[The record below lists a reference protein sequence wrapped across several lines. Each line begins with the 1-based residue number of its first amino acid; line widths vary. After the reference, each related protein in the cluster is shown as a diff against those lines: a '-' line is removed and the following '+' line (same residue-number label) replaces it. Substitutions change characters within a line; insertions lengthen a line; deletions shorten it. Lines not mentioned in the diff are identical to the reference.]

1 MRIVRHHEF
10 GVPSVLHV
18 EEADKPVPGPGQ
30 VLIRT
35 EAVGVNFAECQRR
48 QGIPVGGPA
57 TLPGSP
63 GGDVAGIVEQ
73 LGEGVDGVS
82 VGDRVVTG
90 VAADGYAEYV
100 VTHADWLFAVPEGID
115 AGQATS
121 LPIPGQTAYHVV
133 VTAAKLQPGESV
145 LITAAA
151 GGIGHLLVQMAKA
164 LGAGQII
171 AAARG
176 EEKLAFAASLGADVT
191 VDYSVAGWEEKVRA
205 ATDGK
210 GVNVALETVGGDVLT
225 KCVNLTAQFGRTVV
239 YGAAGGELPAIEVG
253 DIFDNRIVMG
263 FSMWGVMGNRPDV
276 MAEGAR
282 ELLDMVSS
290 GRVRPVVHAELPLKD
305 AAAAHELMEARSQLG
320 RVVLVP

>member
-10 GVPSVLHV
+10 GAPSVLRL
-18 EEADKPVPGPGQ
+18 EEAEKPTPGPGQ
-30 VLIRT
+30 VLIRA

-63 GGDVAGIVEQ
+63 GGDVAGVVEQ
-73 LGEGVDGVS
+73 LGEGVDQVK

-100 VTHADWLFAVPEGID
+100 VTQADWLFAVPEGID

-121 LPIPGQTAYHVV
+121 LPIPGQTAYHVI
-133 VTAAKLQPGESV
+133 VTAAKLQPGETV

-164 LGAGQII
+164 LGAGQIV

-176 EEKLAFAASLGADVT
+176 AEKLSFAASLGADVT
-191 VDYSVAGWEEKVRA
+191 VDYGEDGWDEKVRA
-205 ATDGK
+205 ATGGR
-210 GVNVALETVGGDVLT
+210 GVDVALETVGGDILT
-225 KCVNLTAQFGRTVV
+225 KSVNLTAPFGRTVV
-239 YGAAGGELPAIEVG
+239 YGAAGGELPAIDVA

-263 FSMWGVMGNRPDV
+263 FSMWGVMAAKPDA
-276 MAEGAR
+276 MAQGAR
-282 ELLDMVSS
+282 ELLDMVTS
-290 GRVRPVVHAELPLKD
+290 GTVRPVVHAELPLKD
-305 AAAAHELMEARSQLG
+305 AAAAHELMESRSQLG

>member
-10 GVPSVLHV
+10 GAPSVLQV
-18 EEADKPVPGPGQ
+18 EEAEKPVPGPGE

-48 QGIPVGGPA
+48 QGIAVGGPA

-63 GGDVAGIVEQ
+63 GGDVAGTVEQ
-73 LGEGVDGVS
+73 VGAGVDQVS

-100 VTHADWLFAVPEGID
+100 VTNADWLFAVPEGID

-121 LPIPGQTAYHVV
+121 LPIPGQTAYHVIA
-133 VTAAKLQPGESV
+133 TAAKLQPGESV

-164 LGAGQII
+164 LGAGRII

-176 EEKLAFAASLGADVT
+176 EAKLAFAASLGADVT
-191 VDYSVAGWEEKVRA
+191 VDYSVDGWEEKVRA
-205 ATDGK
+205 ATDGR
-210 GVNVALETVGGDVLT
+210 GVDVALETVGGDVLT
-225 KCVNLTAQFGRTVV
+225 KSVNLTAQFGRTVV
-239 YGAAGGELPAIEVG
+239 YGAAGGELPAIEVA

-276 MAEGAR
+276 MARGAR
-282 ELLDMVSS
+282 ELLDMVTS
-290 GRVRPVVHAELPLKD
+290 GKVRPVVHAEVPLKD
-305 AAAAHELMEARSQLG
+305 AAAAHELMESRSQLG

>member
-10 GVPSVLHV
+10 GAPSVLQV
-18 EEADKPVPGPGQ
+18 EETEKPVPGPGE

-48 QGIPVGGPA
+48 QGIPVAGPV

-63 GGDVAGIVEQ
+63 GGDVAGTVEQ
-73 LGEGVDGVS
+73 VGEGVDQVS

-100 VTHADWLFAVPEGID
+100 VTNAGWLFAVPEGID

-121 LPIPGQTAYHVV
+121 LPIPGQTAYHVIA
-133 VTAAKLQPGESV
+133 TAAKLQPGESV

-176 EEKLAFAASLGADVT
+176 EAKLAFAASLGADVT
-191 VDYSVAGWEEKVRA
+191 VDYGVDGWEEKVRA
-205 ATDGK
+205 ATDGR
-210 GVNVALETVGGDVLT
+210 GVDVALETVGGDVLT
-225 KCVNLTAQFGRTVV
+225 KSVNLTAQFGRTVV
-239 YGAAGGELPAIEVG
+239 YGAAGGELPAIEVA

-263 FSMWGVMGNRPDV
+263 FSMWGVMGNRPDA
-276 MAEGAR
+276 MARGVR
-282 ELLDMVSS
+282 ELLDMVTS
-290 GRVRPVVHAELPLKD
+290 GKVRPVVHAEVPLKD
-305 AAAAHELMEARSQLG
+305 AAAAHELMESRSQLG

>member
-10 GVPSVLHV
+10 GAPSVLQV
-18 EEADKPVPGPGQ
+18 EETEKPVPGPGE

-63 GGDVAGIVEQ
+63 GGDVAGTVEQ
-73 LGEGVDGVS
+73 VGAGVDQVS

-100 VTHADWLFAVPEGID
+100 VTNADWLFAVPEGID

-121 LPIPGQTAYHVV
+121 LPIPGQTAYHVIA
-133 VTAAKLQPGESV
+133 TAAKLQPGESV

-164 LGAGQII
+164 LGAGRII

-176 EEKLAFAASLGADVT
+176 EAKLAFAASLGADVT
-191 VDYSVAGWEEKVRA
+191 VDYSVDGWEEKVRA
-205 ATDGK
+205 ATDGR
-210 GVNVALETVGGDVLT
+210 GVDVALETVGGDVLT
-225 KCVNLTAQFGRTVV
+225 KSVNLTAQFGRTVV
-239 YGAAGGELPAIEVG
+239 YGAAGGELPAIEVA

-276 MAEGAR
+276 MARGAR
-282 ELLDMVSS
+282 ELLDMVTS
-290 GRVRPVVHAELPLKD
+290 GKVRPVVHAEVPLKD
-305 AAAAHELMEARSQLG
+305 AAAAHELMESRSQLG